1 MASTAAPRPRSRS
14 TVRLVSV
21 VVPLWLTATASVSL
35 MSRRSPKPDSS
46 VAVIGVDVERAAGQ
60 LVEDGGHRLRRRRR
74 PCPDR

>member
-1 MASTAAPRPRSRS
+1 M
-14 TVRLVSV
+14 RLVSV

-60 LVEDGGHRLRRRRR
+60 LVEHGGHRLAGDGGRALADD
-74 PCPDR
+74 PDPA